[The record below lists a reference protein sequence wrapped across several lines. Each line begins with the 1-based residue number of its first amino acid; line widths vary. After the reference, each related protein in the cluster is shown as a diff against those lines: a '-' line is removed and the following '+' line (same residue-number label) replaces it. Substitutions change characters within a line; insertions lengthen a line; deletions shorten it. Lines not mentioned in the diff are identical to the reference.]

1 MGKPDHSRRT
11 KVGTMTLVAEELTA
25 RFDHFAIDVVGKV
38 ALLVINRPAKLNSMS
53 ADFWGQL
60 RGALAEFESDP
71 SIRAVVITGAG
82 DKAFSA
88 GGDLVAF
95 GEDAGLPER
104 RDYMIDAMAG
114 FAALENS
121 KLPIIAAVNGW
132 ALGGGCELTLA
143 CDIVIASDTAVFGMP
158 EAGVGLVPGFGMLRA
173 PSVIGRQ
180 WTKYLVFGNM
190 KIDADE
196 AYRIGLVQRVVP
208 AAELL
213 TAALD
218 LAKRVSEQAPL
229 AMEVGK
235 RVVGRGIDSGDAG
248 YAVEALT
255 VLFSTDD
262 LAEGLAAFTE
272 RRAPSFQGR

>member
-1 MGKPDHSRRT
+1 
-11 KVGTMTLVAEELTA
+11 MTLAVDELTA
-25 RFDHFAIDVVGKV
+25 RFDHFAIDIVGKV
-38 ALLVINRPAKLNSMS
+38 AVLVINRPAKLNSMS
-53 ADFWGQL
+53 PDFWGQL

-88 GGDLVAF
+88 GGDLVSF
-95 GEDAGLPER
+95 GDETGLPER

-114 FAALENS
+114 FAAVENS
-121 KLPIIAAVNGW
+121 RLPIIAAVNGW

-143 CDIVIASDTAVFGMP
+143 CDFVIASDTAMFGMP

-173 PSVIGRQ
+173 PSIIGRQ
-180 WTKYLVFGNM
+180 WTKLLVFGNI

-196 AYRIGLVQRVVP
+196 AHRIGLVQKVVP
-208 AAELL
+208 AAELIT
-213 TAALD
+213 TAMD
-218 LAKRVSEQAPL
+218 LATRVSEQAPL
-229 AMEVGK
+229 AIEVGK

-255 VLFSTDD
+255 VLFSTED
-262 LAEGLAAFTE
+262 LAEGLTAFSE
-272 RRAPSFQGR
+272 RRAPLFQGR